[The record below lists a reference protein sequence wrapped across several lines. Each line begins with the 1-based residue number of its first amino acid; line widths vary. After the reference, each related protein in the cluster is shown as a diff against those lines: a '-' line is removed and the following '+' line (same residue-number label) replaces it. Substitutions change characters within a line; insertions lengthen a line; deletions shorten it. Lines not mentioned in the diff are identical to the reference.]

1 MEQRFYGVKGLS
13 QYINV
18 SPQTIYN
25 KISRG
30 DFPIPFR
37 KIFGRI
43 RFDKR
48 DVDHFLNKLPTHH
61 DFKKN

>member
-13 QYINV
+13 QYISV

-25 KISRG
+25 KISKG

-48 DVDHFLNKLPTHH
+48 DVDHFLNKLPTDR

>member
-1 MEQRFYGVKGLS
+1 MEERFYNVDSLA
-13 QYINV
+13 QYLNL
-18 SPQTIYN
+18 SPQTVRN
-25 KISRG
+25 KISKG

-43 RFDKR
+43 RFDKK
-48 DVDHFLNKLPTHH
+48 DVNHFLNKLPTHH